1 MVSAPVT
8 APPKEAAAADKEE
21 IKYYH
26 VSSVTFLADVEKA
39 KKPAASYKKF
49 DYPERLMTRELRE
62 ILPPQIELA
71 SRMDQAE
78 HEERILVAAS
88 SIKAGGWQNAPEP
101 KRTAEMGIVEVEV
114 ANGNGVK
121 GSAGKVAEH
130 LRRNGFK
137 VFMVLD
143 AQSHDHFSTKVFYYG
158 GNLKEAQRLLK
169 AIPEIAS
176 DAELYELESMGG
188 HIRLLIGKDL
198 IERNKTLTWDKPRSM
213 TSGIGG

>member
-1 MVSAPVT
+1 VADPPQEAT
-8 APPKEAAAADKEE
+8 AANREE

-26 VSSVTFLADVEKA
+26 VSSVTFSRDVEEA
-39 KKPAASYKKF
+39 KKPAAQLEKM
-49 DYPERLMTRELRE
+49 DYQERLVTRELRE
-62 ILPPQIELA
+62 IQPPQIELA
-71 SRMDQAE
+71 SRMDQEE

-88 SIKAGGWQNAPEP
+88 SVKAGGWQNAPEP

-137 VFMVLD
+137 VVMVLD
-143 AQSHDHFSTKVFYYG
+143 AQSHDHFNTKVFYYG

-176 DAELYELESMGG
+176 DAELYELESMGN

-198 IERNKTLTWDKPRSM
+198 IERNKSLSWVKPKAISQETL
-213 TSGIGG
+213 